1 MYMSQK
7 FLLPALSLE
16 NVSKTF
22 YRGNESKQALRDV
35 SFTIEQGDF
44 FGLLGPNGAGKSTLI
59 GVLAKTVKLNSGR
72 IKALGFDLE
81 TQWRQFKMCLGIV
94 PQEITFDPF
103 LTVYDTLRLQS
114 GYFGLRG
121 NQKWIE
127 RLLDV
132 LDLSDKKNSSV
143 MSLSGG
149 MKRRV
154 LIAQAMVHQPP
165 VIVLDEPTAGVDI
178 SLRHR
183 LWEFMA
189 DLNRKGHTIILT
201 IHYLEEAEK
210 LCRNVAL
217 LNYGKIVTL
226 ESTQSLLKEY
236 SKERILFSLPS
247 ELPKDFPI
255 NCTKL
260 SDGSYWT
267 AYGSPENLHTLLN
280 ELSKVGLMPEKL
292 EIGKANL
299 EEAFIRI
306 TGK

>member
-1 MYMSQK
+1 MSQK

-201 IHYLEEAEK
+201 THYLEEAEK

-217 LNYGKIVTL
+217 LNHGKIVTL

-247 ELPKDFPI
+247 ELPKDFSI

-260 SDGSYWT
+260 SDGSYCT